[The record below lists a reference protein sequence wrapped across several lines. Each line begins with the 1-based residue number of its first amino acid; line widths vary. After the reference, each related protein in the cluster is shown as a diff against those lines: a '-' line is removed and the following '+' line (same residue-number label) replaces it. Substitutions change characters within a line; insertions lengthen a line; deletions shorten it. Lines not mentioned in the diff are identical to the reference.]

1 MEVHVSVE
9 AGNVTHRNIPG
20 NLLKMLGRA
29 LAAWACIVP
38 AGIVAVELYPHTRGI
53 GFPVGLRLAVLAP
66 VCGALSL
73 LATALCFSISAATLS
88 VRRLWAL
95 SCIVGFVV
103 LSLISAILRLPLGV
117 SVVTTGI
124 SILGFWWLVP
134 AIARWGDRSVFV
146 LALLSGLGVLEA
158 VCSGVSLRTERIAPP
173 ATVGSAFPVPSTV
186 FNAQSRFL
194 TLPSGAKIHYVDEGS
209 GPVLLF
215 LHGNPS
221 WSFQWR
227 ELITR
232 LKSNYRCIALDYP
245 GFGMSD
251 APPDFGFTPREES
264 LIVEEFGDQLKL
276 KDITLVMQDWGGPIG
291 LAFAERRPEL
301 IRGLILG
308 STWAW
313 PTDTSTPR
321 GMYSLIGG
329 GPVGEFIQMNFN
341 GLTEFVVRHEINR
354 KLSADVMNIYT
365 RPSRPPSRRGVEA
378 FYPGQID
385 AVTPWFRELEVGLSR
400 LRNKPAL
407 IFWALRDT
415 GFPLQDLARF
425 EAAFPDHQTIR
436 FPLARHFFFE
446 DEFEAMVPQIQTF
459 ISLKLNNRT
468 VKLDVPQTQHR

>member
-9 AGNVTHRNIPG
+9 AGNVTHRNILG
-20 NLLKMLGRA
+20 YLLQMFGRA
-29 LAAWACIVP
+29 FAASACIVP
-38 AGIVAVELYPHTRGI
+38 AGIMAVALYPHTRGI

-66 VCGALSL
+66 VCGTLSL
-73 LATALCFSISAATLS
+73 FATALYIYTCAPTLS
-88 VRRLWAL
+88 GRRLWAL

-103 LSLISAILRLPLGV
+103 LSLISTILRLPPGV

-124 SILGFWWLVP
+124 AILGLWWLIP

-146 LALLSGLGVLEA
+146 LALLSGLGVLVA
-158 VCSGVSLRTERIAPP
+158 VCSGVSLRTERIGPP
-173 ATVGSAFPVPSTV
+173 ATIGSAFPVPSAIFDV
-186 FNAQSRFL
+186 QPRFL
-194 TLPSGAKIHYVDEGS
+194 NLSSGAKIHYADEGS

-232 LKSNYRCIALDYP
+232 LKSNYRCIAPDYP

-251 APPDFGFTPREES
+251 APPDFGFIPREES
-264 LIVEEFGDQLKL
+264 LIVEEFVHQLKL

-301 IRGLILG
+301 IHGLILG

-329 GPVGEFIQMNFN
+329 GPIGEFIQMNFN

-354 KLSADVMNIYT
+354 KLSTDVTHIYT
-365 RPSRPPSRRGVEA
+365 RPSRPPNRRGVEA

-385 AVTPWFRELEVGLSR
+385 AATPWFRELQVGLSR
-400 LRNKPAL
+400 LRNKPVL

-415 GFPLQDLARF
+415 GFTLQDLARF
-425 EAAFPDHQTIR
+425 EEAFPDHRTIR
-436 FPLARHFFFE
+436 FPSAKHFFFE

-459 ISLKLNNRT
+459 MSEVAART
-468 VKLDVPQTQHR
+468 AQ